1 MTYQSGEP
9 AYQTAEE
16 AAGTSGLW
24 PEGNYTGKYLRH
36 TTNASAVQGTPGI
49 QVYFEVNEQERCVEM
64 WVTPATLDGM
74 TGDQL
79 AALNWNG
86 EYPNVEFDP
95 PAEVGLWM
103 KHDTYKNKTRER
115 WNISTVSKAAAPEKL
130 QSLSRACD
138 VWKAKRTSAPA
149 APAAAPKPPPKSPP
163 KPAGKA
169 PPPPKKPDP
178 IPRTATNQEEAW
190 QVWLDAKADKD
201 GGAAFWETVKS
212 VCGHQDAERVTEEE
226 WGLIAGNAP
235 PF

>member
-1 MTYQSGEP
+1 MTYATLDEQGDQGAAP
-9 AYQTAEE
+9 A
-16 AAGTSGLW
+16 LW
-24 PEGNYTGKYLRH
+24 AEGNYTGKYVRH
-36 TTNASAVQGTPGI
+36 TTAASGVQGTPGI
-49 QVYFEVNEQERCVEM
+49 QVYFDIDGHEKVVEM
-64 WVTPATLDGM
+64 WITPATLDGM

-95 PAEVGLWM
+95 PESVGLWM

-115 WNISTVSKAAAPEKL
+115 WNISTFKAASPEKV

-138 VWKAKRTSAPA
+138 VWKAKRTAAPA
-149 APAAAPKPPPKSPP
+149 APLAAPKPPPKAPP

-169 PPPPKKPDP
+169 PPPPAKKPDP

-201 GGAAFWETVKS
+201 GGAAFWNTVQTI
-212 VCGHQDAERVTEEE
+212 CGHQDAERVTEEE